1 MRIFENLIK
10 STILSVI
17 LFVLLTT
24 STLGSEVRNP
34 NDTNNTRITIDDL
47 YSEIIFEPEVNDF
60 NFVFKLPEGFNIDEY
75 TDLDLVH
82 MINQKLDDI
91 SKDYEINKVKYVNVN
106 CEDPN
111 DSFISIIVNVK

>member
-1 MRIFENLIK
+1 MKISGNIIK

-24 STLGSEVRNP
+24 SVLGSEVRNP
-34 NDTNNTRITIDDL
+34 NSNNTRITLDDL
-47 YSEIIFEPEVNDF
+47 HSEIVFEPEVNDF
-60 NFVFKLPEGFNIDEY
+60 NFVFKLHEGFNIDEY

-91 SKDYEINKVKYVNVN
+91 SKDYEINKVKYINVN
-106 CEDPN
+106 CEDPD
-111 DSFISIIVNVK
+111 DSYISIIVNLK

>member
-1 MRIFENLIK
+1 VRIFGNLIK

-24 STLGSEVRNP
+24 SVLGSEVRNP
-34 NDTNNTRITIDDL
+34 NNTRITIDDL
-47 YSEIIFEPEVNDF
+47 YSEIVFEPEVNDF
-60 NFVFKLPEGFNIDEY
+60 NFVFKLPEGFNIDDY

-91 SKDYEINKVKYVNVN
+91 SKDYKINKVKYVNVN

-111 DSFISIIVNVK
+111 DGFISIIVNIK

>member
-1 MRIFENLIK
+1 MRISRNIIK
-10 STILSVI
+10 SII

-24 STLGSEVRNP
+24 YVLGSEVRNP
-34 NDTNNTRITIDDL
+34 NNTDNTRITIDDL
-47 YSEIIFEPEVNDF
+47 YSEIVFEPEVNDF

-82 MINQKLDDI
+82 MINQRLDDI

-111 DSFISIIVNVK
+111 GSFISIIVNIK